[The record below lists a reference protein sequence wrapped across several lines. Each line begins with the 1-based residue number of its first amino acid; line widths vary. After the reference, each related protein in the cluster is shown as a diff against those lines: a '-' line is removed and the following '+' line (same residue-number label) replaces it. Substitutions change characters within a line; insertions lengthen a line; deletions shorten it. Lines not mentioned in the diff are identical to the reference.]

1 MQKGHC
7 TMKKTDKMSRTV
19 SQLEHMY
26 NAINSDFFESAL
38 PIPVITVQ
46 SKPGSFGHSSVSKVW
61 KRSYDSAYELNIA
74 AEVLTYPI
82 EETIDTLIHEMVHIY
97 CRENGIKE
105 VSRNGVYHNK
115 KFKEI
120 AEAHGLTCY
129 DTGKYGWNTKAGDN
143 LIEYAL
149 SKGWSEFEIVRGSLL
164 PLSAPASASAPCT
177 APAPAPAGK
186 RPSST
191 RKLVCPCCKQ
201 SVRATKKVNI
211 ICGDCMVKMVEVQ

>member
-1 MQKGHC
+1 
-7 TMKKTDKMSRTV
+7 MKKTDKMSRTV

-26 NAINSDFFESAL
+26 NAINTDFFQSAL
-38 PIPVITVQ
+38 PVPVITVQ
-46 SKPGSFGHSSVSKVW
+46 SKPGSFGHSSVAKVW
-61 KRSYDSAYELNIA
+61 KRSEDHAYELNIA

-105 VSRNGVYHNK
+105 VSRNGSYHNK

-120 AEAHGLTCY
+120 AEAHGLTCF
-129 DTGKYGWNTKAGDN
+129 DAGKYGWNTKAGDN

-149 SKGWSEFEIVRGSLL
+149 SKGWSEFEIVRSSLS
-164 PLSAPASASAPCT
+164 PLWAPPSSSTGAS
-177 APAPAPAGK
+177 PAPSPVPSGK

-211 ICGDCMVKMVEVQ
+211 ICGDCMQKMVEV